1 MRVVL
6 SVAAEEDLTESFA
19 IGIETFGLQQAESYL
34 AGLKRVFDL
43 LSTFPRMA
51 RERAEFQPPELRVHH
66 HERHYIAYLIRED
79 HVLIVRVVRDD
90 ADLDRLFGK
99 LGR

>member
-1 MRVVL
+1 
-6 SVAAEEDLTESFA
+6 
-19 IGIETFGLQQAESYL
+19 
-34 AGLKRVFDL
+34 
-43 LSTFPRMA
+43 MA